1 MAPVFWLS
9 MRQLGGRVRL
19 SIVVL
24 LAALP
29 VGLAVI
35 VFFTARDD
43 ATYEEGFVNVLL
55 DGMLVGGIMP
65 IVTMA
70 LATAAFGNEVED
82 RTLSYLVL
90 KPISRWRIALPKL
103 LASIVIAG
111 PLLIASGIAATIVGL
126 DGGVRE
132 SAAVGG
138 ALFAGVVTYAAIFTW
153 AGLISTRAIAF
164 ALIYVFLWEGL
175 ISSFIHGVDYLSVR
189 GYTLAIM
196 HGIDE
201 SGLEVLSTRVIG
213 LPSAAVGASAVT
225 VAFFWLAVHRLR
237 KMDVP

>member
-1 MAPVFWLS
+1 MLS
-9 MRQLGGRVRL
+9 IRQLGGRVRIA
-19 SIVVL
+19 IVLL

-29 VGLAVI
+29 VGLATI
-35 VFFTARDD
+35 IYFTAGDE
-43 ATYEEGFVNVLL
+43 TEYETDFVNILL
-55 DGMLVGGIMP
+55 DGMMVGGIMP

-70 LATAAFGNEVED
+70 LATAVFGNELED

-90 KPISRWRIALPKL
+90 KPIPRWRIVLPKL
-103 LASIVIAG
+103 LAPIIIAG
-111 PLLIASGIAATIVGL
+111 PLLVASGVAATIIGL
-126 DGGVRE
+126 DAGARAA
-132 SAAVGG
+132 AAVGG

-189 GYTLAIM
+189 GYTLAMM

-201 SGLEVLSTRVIG
+201 TGLKVLSSRVIG
-213 LPSAAVGASAVT
+213 LPAAAAGAGVVT
-225 VAFFWLAVHRLR
+225 VGFFLLAVRRLR
-237 KMDVP
+237 TMDVP

>member
-1 MAPVFWLS
+1 
-9 MRQLGGRVRL
+9 MRLAL
-19 SIVVL
+19 VL
-24 LAALP
+24 LLSALP
-29 VGLAVI
+29 VALAFI
-35 VFFTARDD
+35 VFFTASDE
-43 ATYEEGFVNVLL
+43 ATYEEGFVNILL

-70 LATAAFGNEVED
+70 LATAAFGNELED
-82 RTLSYLVL
+82 RTLAYLVL
-90 KPISRWRIALPKL
+90 KPIPRWRIALPKL

-111 PLLIASGIAATIVGL
+111 PLLVASGVAATVIGL

-132 SAAVGG
+132 AAAVGG

-153 AGLISTRAIAF
+153 AGLVSTRAIAF

-213 LPSAAVGASAVT
+213 LPSAVVGASAVT
-225 VAFFWLAVHRLR
+225 VTFFWLATRRLR